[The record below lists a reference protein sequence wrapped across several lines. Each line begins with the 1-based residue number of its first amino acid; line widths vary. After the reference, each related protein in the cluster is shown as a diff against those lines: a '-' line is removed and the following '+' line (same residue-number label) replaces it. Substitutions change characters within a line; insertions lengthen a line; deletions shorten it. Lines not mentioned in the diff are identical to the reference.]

1 MEAAAPAPLAPTA
14 LLLVDIQNGTC
25 GPAGPTGSAGATPL
39 ATLQHPPQPSQ
50 PPRPPG
56 FDAHFQAAVLPR
68 LEQALGHARSS
79 GLEVIYT
86 VIANLTADGRDRSLD
101 YKRSGLGFAPGSW
114 EARVIEALAPR
125 SDELVLPKSSSSPF
139 NSTSLDYLLRNI
151 GITELVVAG
160 LLSDQCID
168 HTVKDAA
175 DRGYDVICLID
186 ACMAVS
192 AERHRAALSCFRGYC
207 RQISV
212 AAFTASLAAAQPS
225 VSGG

>member
-1 MEAAAPAPLAPTA
+1 MAPTA

-25 GPAGPTGSAGATPL
+25 GPAGPTSSAGATPL
-39 ATLQHPPQPSQ
+39 ATLPQPRQ
-50 PPRPPG
+50 PARPPG

-79 GLEVIYT
+79 GLEVIHT

-114 EARVIEALAPR
+114 EARVIEALAPWP
-125 SDELVLPKSSSSPF
+125 DELVLPKSSSSPF

-186 ACMAVS
+186 ACMAES

-207 RQISV
+207 RQLCVAEFIS
-212 AAFTASLAAAQPS
+212 TLA
-225 VSGG
+225 

>member
-1 MEAAAPAPLAPTA
+1 MEAAVPAPLAPTA

-39 ATLQHPPQPSQ
+39 ATLPQPPQPA
-50 PPRPPG
+50 RPPG

-79 GLEVIYT
+79 GLEVIHT

-101 YKRSGLGFAPGSW
+101 YKRSGLGFSPGSW
-114 EARVIEALAPR
+114 EARVIDALAPWP
-125 SDELVLPKSSSSPF
+125 DELVLPKSSSSPF

-151 GITELVVAG
+151 SITELVVAG

-175 DRGYDVICLID
+175 DRGYEVICLID
-186 ACMAVS
+186 ACMAES

-207 RQISV
+207 RQLCVAEFIS
-212 AAFTASLAAAQPS
+212 TLA
-225 VSGG
+225 

>member
-1 MEAAAPAPLAPTA
+1 MEAATPAPLAPTA

-25 GPAGPTGSAGATPL
+25 GPAGATGSAGSTPL
-39 ATLQHPPQPSQ
+39 ATLQQPQQPSQ

-79 GLEVIYT
+79 GL
-86 VIANLTADGRDRSLD
+86 
-101 YKRSGLGFAPGSW
+101 GFAPGSW

-125 SDELVLPKSSSSPF
+125 PDELVLPKSSSSPF

-160 LLSDQCID
+160 LLTDQCID

-175 DRGYDVICLID
+175 DRGYLVTCLSD
-186 ACMAVS
+186 ACMAES

-212 AAFTASLAAAQPS
+212 AAFTASLAATQPS

>member
-1 MEAAAPAPLAPTA
+1 MVEAAAPAPLAPTA

-25 GPAGPTGSAGATPL
+25 GPAGPTGSAGAIQPS
-39 ATLQHPPQPSQ
+39 TLPHPPQP
-50 PPRPPG
+50 PRPSRPHG
-56 FDAHFQAAVLPR
+56 FDAHFQATVLPR
-68 LEQALGHARSS
+68 LEQALGYARSS
-79 GLEVIYT
+79 GLEVIHT

-114 EARVIEALAPR
+114 EARVIDALAPWP
-125 SDELVLPKSSSSPF
+125 DELVLPKSSSSPF

-151 GITELVVAG
+151 GITQLVVAG

-175 DRGYDVICLID
+175 DRGYEVICLID
-186 ACMAVS
+186 ACMAES
-192 AERHRAALSCFRGYC
+192 AERHRAAMSCFQGYC

-212 AAFTASLAAAQPS
+212 AEFISTF
-225 VSGG
+225 V

>member
-39 ATLQHPPQPSQ
+39 ATLQHSPQPSQ

-79 GLEVIYT
+79 GLEVIHT

-125 SDELVLPKSSSSPF
+125 PDELVLPKSSSSPF

-175 DRGYDVICLID
+175 DRGYEVICLID
-186 ACMAVS
+186 ACMAES

-207 RQISV
+207 RQLCVAEFIS
-212 AAFTASLAAAQPS
+212 TLA
-225 VSGG
+225 

>member
-1 MEAAAPAPLAPTA
+1 VEAAAPAPLAPTA

-39 ATLQHPPQPSQ
+39 ATLQHSPQPSQ

-79 GLEVIYT
+79 GLEVIHT

-125 SDELVLPKSSSSPF
+125 PDELVLPKSSSSPF

-175 DRGYDVICLID
+175 DRGYEVICLID
-186 ACMAVS
+186 ACMAES

-207 RQISV
+207 RQLCVAEFIS
-212 AAFTASLAAAQPS
+212 TLA
-225 VSGG
+225 

>member
-1 MEAAAPAPLAPTA
+1 LPDSVTEAMVESAAPAPLAPTA

-25 GPAGPTGSAGATPL
+25 GPAGPTGSAGA
-39 ATLQHPPQPSQ
+39 
-50 PPRPPG
+50 PRPAG

-79 GLEVIYT
+79 GLEVIHT

-114 EARVIEALAPR
+114 EARVIEALAPWP
-125 SDELVLPKSSSSPF
+125 DELVLPKSSSSPF

-175 DRGYDVICLID
+175 DRGYLVTCLTD
-186 ACMAVS
+186 ACMAES
-192 AERHRAALSCFRGYC
+192 AERHRAAMSCFRGYC
-207 RQISV
+207 QQISV
-212 AAFTASLAAAQPS
+212 AAFTASLAAAQRS

>member
-1 MEAAAPAPLAPTA
+1 MAPAA
-14 LLLVDIQNGTC
+14 LLLVDVQNGTC
-25 GPAGPTGSAGATPL
+25 GPAGPAGNAEATPL
-39 ATLQHPPQPSQ
+39 PPSPR

-56 FDAHFQAAVLPR
+56 FDAHFQEAVLPR
-68 LEQALGHARSS
+68 LEQALEHARSS
-79 GLEVIYT
+79 GLEVIHT

-125 SDELVLPKSSSSPF
+125 PDELVLPKSSSSPF
-139 NSTSLDYLLRNI
+139 HSTNLDYILRNI

-160 LLSDQCID
+160 LLTDQCID

-175 DRGYDVICLID
+175 DRGYGVTCLID
-186 ACMAVS
+186 ACMAES

-207 RQISV
+207 RELRV
-212 AAFTASLAAAQPS
+212 AEFTSSL
-225 VSGG
+225 SGRDQRPAPADHPPR